1 MWKKV
6 VSLFLII
13 CLLAT
18 LVGCG
23 GNPVVPPTDEE
34 EGTAGVFESDSS
46 GNLQYY
52 DPLINKEVKI
62 SIIDN
67 NSKEPVPGIQIFIF
81 NNGEKIWVYSNDPS
95 GKYFPSF
102 YCEEITKLKQEKSL
116 TLIITLAVIACIGP
130 MVVAIIMQISENAQF
145 FPDEKGYDK
154 IVKTGK
160 LEDILS
166 AMETNNWKLMQI
178 GPEVL
183 TKLGM
188 ESEPYHQYAELFSG
202 NDAEKW
208 KEELLDQGLSEHDTY
223 QYGYYQINNNFAE
236 HYVDI
241 VGGDSLANWV
251 DHQNDMTI
259 VYLMDLEEEN
269 ENHPPV
275 ISDLSADPPS
285 VNINQTTTITCFA
298 SDPDGD
304 PLTYH
309 WTKNVGSFE
318 GSTSGSFV
326 TWRAPFTTDIYTV
339 VSCEV
344 SDGEGGE
351 DSESIN
357 IVVTESE
364 EPSGIYALRDIGP
377 AGGYIFYD
385 KGSYS
390 NGWRYLEAA
399 PASTEWTHKEWGGWG
414 TLIGGTE
421 TGIGIGQSNT
431 TKIVTWLNSH
441 SETGKAA
448 QLCDALVYGGYSDW
462 FLPSLDELN
471 LMYENLIIFGVGGFP
486 ASGDY
491 WSSSEHLTYFSFIQ
505 RFSSYDTSSMQLA
518 AKKTDTNRVRAVR
531 AF

>member
-166 AMETNNWKLMQI
+166 AMETNNWKIMQI

-188 ESEPYHQYAELFSG
+188 ESEPYRQYAELFSG

-259 VYLMDLEEEN
+259 VYLIDLKEEILTPEEIELIREWGYGGDYVVRWPDGYVDVYDATN
-269 ENHPPV
+269 YSQMQGILNQWNAAIGGPV
-275 ISDLSADPPS
+275 ILRLSSNPNCPVKVIFDS
-285 VNINQTTTITCFA
+285 NIGQEGYCWTVNNQEGDDYTFSEVMIKINYDESFCGYPNTT
-298 SDPDGD
+298 
-304 PLTYH
+304 
-309 WTKNVGSFE
+309 
-318 GSTSGSFV
+318 
-326 TWRAPFTTDIYTV
+326 YTAYLCAFNAV
-339 VSCEV
+339 AGFNYWVEV
-344 SDGEGGE
+344 SPTPFDDWNNFNTIPDIIKTMVHALYKVSPGYYLGDSKQWKKCSNAIIKNIFRSGGGSCL
-351 DSESIN
+351 DSD
-357 IVVTESE
+357 
-364 EPSGIYALRDIGP
+364 R
-377 AGGYIFYD
+377 
-385 KGSYS
+385 K
-390 NGWRYLEAA
+390 
-399 PASTEWTHKEWGGWG
+399 
-414 TLIGGTE
+414 
-421 TGIGIGQSNT
+421 
-431 TKIVTWLNSH
+431 
-441 SETGKAA
+441 
-448 QLCDALVYGGYSDW
+448 
-462 FLPSLDELN
+462 
-471 LMYENLIIFGVGGFP
+471 
-486 ASGDY
+486 
-491 WSSSEHLTYFSFIQ
+491 
-505 RFSSYDTSSMQLA
+505 
-518 AKKTDTNRVRAVR
+518 
-531 AF
+531 